1 MRKVQYFK
9 NRQIQYEDK
18 ENSGPNLNKKDDSSK
33 GKFIF

>member
-9 NRQIQYEDK
+9 NRQNQYEDK
-18 ENSGPNLNKKDDSSK
+18 ENSDPKLNKKDDSSK